1 MIWFLWILI
10 GLAVGL
16 VIFAFFSSEGS
27 RQENPESNFQN
38 KTEDALRQLKDR
50 VFFLENESK
59 KANQLCLS
67 IKQDL
72 SNLKEKDLS
81 LIINLLK
88 GKQAFRQREGS
99 SGQEGLRFTEYEKTI
114 ELLKKEIEELSHKL
128 IELALK
134 IKRLEGEGER
144 KDRLIGELKKK
155 EAQLIR
161 LLEEVKLRLRKVVK
175 ELSETKTRELKIR
188 ADLFKEK
195 AVYLDSEKELKQLT
209 KENEQ
214 LRDGLSYELH
224 N

>member
-1 MIWFLWILI
+1 
-10 GLAVGL
+10 
-16 VIFAFFSSEGS
+16 
-27 RQENPESNFQN
+27 
-38 KTEDALRQLKDR
+38 
-50 VFFLENESK
+50 
-59 KANQLCLS
+59 
-67 IKQDL
+67 
-72 SNLKEKDLS
+72 
-81 LIINLLK
+81 
-88 GKQAFRQREGS
+88 
-99 SGQEGLRFTEYEKTI
+99 
-114 ELLKKEIEELSHKL
+114 
-128 IELALK
+128 LALK

-195 AVYLDSEKELKQLT
+195 AVCLDSEKELKQLT